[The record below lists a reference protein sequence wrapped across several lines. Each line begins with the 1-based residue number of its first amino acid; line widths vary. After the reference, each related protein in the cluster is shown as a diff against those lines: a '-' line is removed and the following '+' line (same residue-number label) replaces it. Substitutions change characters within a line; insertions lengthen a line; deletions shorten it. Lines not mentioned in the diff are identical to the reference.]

1 MTANP
6 WLQPDRPLVIAHR
19 GHCIEVPENTMEAY
33 RRAID
38 LGTGMIECD
47 VNRTKDDQLVM
58 IHDWTLDRTTSGSGP
73 VRDLTFEEVRAL
85 DAGSW
90 FDRQFTGLRVPTTAE
105 TIELGREAGIRMCF
119 EVKGETP
126 DEYAGTA
133 VRLAELLAERK
144 ALDWA
149 FMSSYD
155 HEAMAAAKARV
166 PELLLAPERLPDDVP
181 VDPDEALR
189 QAVALGAPVLQNH
202 WRHATRDLVRTLH
215 DAGVALWL
223 WPTTAESEI
232 EAGLAIGVDGV
243 MGDDVAAMVRAVAAM
258 DGGSTAGSTFDAAP
272 GAAPA

>member
-47 VNRTKDDQLVM
+47 VNRTRDDQLVM

-73 VRDLTFEEVRAL
+73 VRDLTLEEVRAL

-105 TIELGREAGIRMCF
+105 TIEIGREAGIQMCF

-126 DEYAGTA
+126 DEFAGTA
-133 VRLAELLAERK
+133 VRLAELLAERN
-144 ALDWA
+144 ALEWA

-155 HEAMAAAKARV
+155 HEAMAAARARV
-166 PELLLAPERLPDDVP
+166 PDLLLAPERLPDDVP
-181 VDPDEALR
+181 VDLDEALR

-202 WRHATRDLVRTLH
+202 WRFATRDLVRTLH
-215 DAGVALWL
+215 DAGIALWL
-223 WPTTAESEI
+223 WPTTEDAEI

-258 DGGSTAGSTFDAAP
+258 GTLASSLDVPDAT
-272 GAAPA
+272 PA